1 MREKII
7 YLDREEQDTVFYDS
21 KPFIKI
27 YLYKGIIQNITTAML
42 VALLHL
48 YKILFDYWNIFFI
61 QSVYTKVGYTSMKM
75 MAIIR

>member
-48 YKILFDYWNIFFI
+48 YKILFDY
-61 QSVYTKVGYTSMKM
+61 
-75 MAIIR
+75 

>member
-1 MREKII
+1 MRENNI

-42 VALLHL
+42 VALLHYYWHTYFSTIEIYFL
-48 YKILFDYWNIFFI
+48 FSLCILK
-61 QSVYTKVGYTSMKM
+61 SVILVWKWWL
-75 MAIIR
+75 